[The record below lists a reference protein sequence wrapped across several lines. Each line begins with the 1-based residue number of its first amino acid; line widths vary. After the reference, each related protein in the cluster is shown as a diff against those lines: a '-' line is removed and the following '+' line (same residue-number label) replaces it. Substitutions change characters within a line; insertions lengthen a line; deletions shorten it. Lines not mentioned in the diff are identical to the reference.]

1 VYKYPKGAKMSKV
14 CQNCGREHEGQL
26 VETFRD
32 GDNLPVEIV
41 VCDHARYEEQAPK
54 QLDEDAFNGA

>member
-1 VYKYPKGAKMSKV
+1 MSKV

-32 GDNLPVEIV
+32 GDNQPIEIV
-41 VCDHARYEEQAPK
+41 VCDQPRYQSEAPQPK
-54 QLDEDAFNGA
+54 LDKEAFNGA